1 MVEEVLSVLEEVVE
15 RELLRDRALAR
26 ARIVC
31 AASER
36 CSMDTEVLGVS
47 YFS

>member
-1 MVEEVLSVLEEVVE
+1 MEEALTVLEEVVE
-15 RELLRDRALAR
+15 REVLRDRALAR

-31 AASER
+31 AASDR
-36 CSMDTEVLGVS
+36 CIMDTEVFGVS